1 MARPKK
7 SETLSTISVRLPPK
21 MIEGVDECAKKLQEE
36 TPLLEVTRTETIR
49 YLIHT
54 GMDDFWKQRKK
65 KKR

>member
-7 SETLSTISVRLPPK
+7 SETLTTISVRLPQK
-21 MIEGVDECAKKLQEE
+21 MIDAVDDCAKTLQEE

-54 GMDDFWKQRKK
+54 GLDEFWRKRKTKK
-65 KKR
+65 K